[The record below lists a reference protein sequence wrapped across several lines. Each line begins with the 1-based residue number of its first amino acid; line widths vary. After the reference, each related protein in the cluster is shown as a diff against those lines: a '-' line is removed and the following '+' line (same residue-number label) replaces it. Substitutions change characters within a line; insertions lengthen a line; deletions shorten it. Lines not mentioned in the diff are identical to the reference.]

1 MYNPP
6 FCLSVCF
13 FTDILLNNLYVSD
26 LIPYKF
32 HCDKKRRRTA
42 LKFGF
47 MNYDSRFSRALN
59 RLTELVLL
67 NFVFILTCI
76 PVFTI
81 VAAIT
86 ALYSIT
92 LKMVRNEE
100 GYIIQGFFKDFK
112 NNFKQATAFWLIEL
126 ILFFQ
131 LRVLFVAAA
140 VNGGRMIQ
148 IYTVITWTLGILYS
162 LYFLFVFPLTATFQ
176 NTFFK
181 IARNG
186 FVMIVSHFPWV
197 LASYLIM
204 ALPLAV
210 SFGISTRILK
220 FSMLFWILIGFAL
233 LTFLSSYCLN
243 RIFIRYME
251 KKETD
256 W

>member
-1 MYNPP
+1 M
-6 FCLSVCF
+6 
-13 FTDILLNNLYVSD
+13 
-26 LIPYKF
+26 
-32 HCDKKRRRTA
+32 
-42 LKFGF
+42 KFGF

-76 PVFTI
+76 PIFTI
-81 VAAIT
+81 GAAIT

-92 LKMVRNEE
+92 LKMARNEE

-186 FVMIVSHFPWV
+186 FVMIGSHFPWV

>member
-1 MYNPP
+1 M
-6 FCLSVCF
+6 
-13 FTDILLNNLYVSD
+13 
-26 LIPYKF
+26 
-32 HCDKKRRRTA
+32 
-42 LKFGF
+42 KFGF

-81 VAAIT
+81 GAAIT

-92 LKMVRNEE
+92 LKMARNEE

>member
-81 VAAIT
+81 GAAIT

-92 LKMVRNEE
+92 LKMARNEE

>member
-1 MYNPP
+1 M
-6 FCLSVCF
+6 
-13 FTDILLNNLYVSD
+13 
-26 LIPYKF
+26 
-32 HCDKKRRRTA
+32 
-42 LKFGF
+42 KFGF

-76 PVFTI
+76 PIFTI
-81 VAAIT
+81 GAAIT

-92 LKMVRNEE
+92 LKMARNEE

>member
-1 MYNPP
+1 M
-6 FCLSVCF
+6 
-13 FTDILLNNLYVSD
+13 
-26 LIPYKF
+26 
-32 HCDKKRRRTA
+32 
-42 LKFGF
+42 KFGF

-81 VAAIT
+81 GAAIT

>member
-1 MYNPP
+1 MP
-6 FCLSVCF
+6 CF
-13 FTDILLNNLYVSD
+13 
-26 LIPYKF
+26 
-32 HCDKKRRRTA
+32 A
-42 LKFGF
+42 
-47 MNYDSRFSRALN
+47 
-59 RLTELVLL
+59 
-67 NFVFILTCI
+67 
-76 PVFTI
+76 
-81 VAAIT
+81 
-86 ALYSIT
+86 
-92 LKMVRNEE
+92 
-100 GYIIQGFFKDFK
+100 
-112 NNFKQATAFWLIEL
+112 
-126 ILFFQ
+126 
-131 LRVLFVAAA
+131 AAA

>member
-1 MYNPP
+1 M
-6 FCLSVCF
+6 
-13 FTDILLNNLYVSD
+13 
-26 LIPYKF
+26 
-32 HCDKKRRRTA
+32 
-42 LKFGF
+42 KFGF
-47 MNYDSRFSRALN
+47 MNFDSRFSRALN

-81 VAAIT
+81 GAAIT

-92 LKMVRNEE
+92 LKMARNEE

>member
-76 PVFTI
+76 PIFTI
-81 VAAIT
+81 GAAIT

-92 LKMVRNEE
+92 LKMARNEE

-181 IARNG
+181 IAR
-186 FVMIVSHFPWV
+186 WV

>member
-81 VAAIT
+81 GAAIT